1 MPEQKDVYNIL
12 IDLSDTI
19 RNAAHSL
26 DALSTFD
33 SFPPE
38 QKEKTANATIK
49 ELIEHINEQLAEIVD
64 KQTNL

>member
-19 RNAAHSL
+19 KNAAHSL

-38 QKEKTANATIK
+38 QKEKYANATIE
-49 ELIEHINEQLAEIVD
+49 ELIEHIKEELAKVID
-64 KQTNL
+64 SRQ